1 MNGAPSPSKNE
12 PPLQCARLQWRDM
25 EGRERVFALGEQEVV
40 LGRGKDSET
49 EILLDNVYISRRHA
63 RVIKTDGG
71 YAVSDLGSAFGTFVN
86 EEHVEQPRLL
96 RNGDRIVMGKDHF
109 TVFYF
114 DDEAD
119 FPAALR
125 ESQTERLEKSI
136 SDLATRLPAG
146 LSDLEKISFLLDF
159 QYQWGQSFTPEKM
172 FPQILESALT
182 LSKAERGFILVRRG
196 DRFEFAAGMNR
207 RGRDLGEREFKGS
220 RTVVAQV
227 VAEGKPVFNSTGLEE
242 KFAKQESVMAMRLGA
257 IACLPLYGIP
267 AQGDLP
273 NLLGILYLDSKQVMN
288 PLKSLDEKILTKLA
302 EEAGHVLEQV
312 ETLKTAEERR
322 KIEQELTLAQETQKS
337 LLPRTLPEFEHYL
350 LRAMSEPARHV
361 GGDLFDFVTPE
372 SGNLLGVL
380 ADVAGKGLPAAL
392 LSSMILG
399 CLDMQLRGGTK
410 PADALNQ
417 LNKYLCE
424 KSASNKFA
432 TLFLFHIDPLGA
444 GEYISAGH
452 DPAYVFRAASGE
464 IEELPSNNLLV
475 GAFESISYQAAPLA
489 VGPGDVLVVYSDGLV
504 EAEDV
509 EGRML
514 GRDRVKDVIRL
525 EARQGAAHLEA
536 KLLEAVAGFTRGH
549 PQNDDITLI
558 VVERK
563 G

>member
-1 MNGAPSPSKNE
+1 
-12 PPLQCARLQWRDM
+12 
-25 EGRERVFALGEQEVV
+25 
-40 LGRGKDSET
+40 
-49 EILLDNVYISRRHA
+49 
-63 RVIKTDGG
+63 
-71 YAVSDLGSAFGTFVN
+71 
-86 EEHVEQPRLL
+86 
-96 RNGDRIVMGKDHF
+96 VMGKDRY

-114 DDEAD
+114 AGEAD
-119 FPAALR
+119 FPTAVR
-125 ESQTERLEKSI
+125 EAQTDRLEKSI

-146 LSDLEKISFLLDF
+146 LSDLEKLSFLLDF
-159 QYQWGQSFTPEKM
+159 QYQWGQAFTPEQM
-172 FPQILESALT
+172 FPKILGWALT
-182 LSKAERGFILVRRG
+182 ISGAERAFILVREG
-196 DRFEFAAGMNR
+196 ETFEYAAGTNR
-207 RGRDLGEREFKGS
+207 RGRDLEEPEFKGS

-227 VAEGKPVFNSTGLEE
+227 VAEGKPVFNFTGIEE
-242 KFAKQESVMAMRLGA
+242 RFAKQESIVAMRLGA

-267 AQGDLP
+267 SQGDSP
-273 NLLGILYLDSKQVMN
+273 ELLGILYLDSRQAMN
-288 PLKSLDEKILTKLA
+288 LRKALDEKILTKLA

-312 ETLKTAEERR
+312 EALKTAEERR

-337 LLPRTLPEFEHYL
+337 LLPHTLPTLENYL

-372 SGNLLGVL
+372 SGNLVGVL

-432 TLFLFHIDPLGA
+432 TLFLFHIDPKGA

-452 DPAYVFRAASGE
+452 DPAFLFRAASGE

-475 GAFESISYQAAPLA
+475 GAFESITYQAAPLT
-489 VGPGDVLVVYSDGLV
+489 VEPGDVLVVYSDGLV
-504 EAEDV
+504 EAEDA

-514 GRDRVKDVIRL
+514 GRDRVKDVIRA
-525 EARQGAAHLEA
+525 EARRGAAHLEA
-536 KLLEAVAGFTRGH
+536 KLLEAVARFTRGR
-549 PQNDDITLI
+549 PQYDDITLV
-558 VVERK
+558 VVERTK
-563 G
+563 

>member
-1 MNGAPSPSKNE
+1 MQRASGSSKNE
-12 PPLQCARLQWRDM
+12 TASRSPRLQWTDMGGQEHVFPLRD
-25 EGRERVFALGEQEVV
+25 QEVV
-40 LGRGKDSET
+40 LGRGNDGET
-49 EILLDNVYISRRHA
+49 DVQLDNASISRRHA
-63 RVIKTDGG
+63 RVIRTDKG
-71 YAVSDLGSAFGTFVN
+71 YAVSDLNSKFGTCVN
-86 EEHVEQPRLL
+86 EDRVEQQQLL
-96 RNGDRIVMGKDHF
+96 QDGDRIVMGKDRY

-114 DDEAD
+114 AGEAD
-119 FPAALR
+119 FPTAVR
-125 ESQTERLEKSI
+125 EAQTDRLEKSI

-146 LSDLEKISFLLDF
+146 LSDLEKLSFLLDF
-159 QYQWGQSFTPEKM
+159 QYQWGQAFTPEQM
-172 FPQILESALT
+172 FPKILGWALT
-182 LSKAERGFILVRRG
+182 ISGAERAFILVREG
-196 DRFEFAAGMNR
+196 ETFEYAAGTNR
-207 RGRDLGEREFKGS
+207 RGRDLEEPEFKGS

-227 VAEGKPVFNSTGLEE
+227 VAEGKPVFNFTGIEE
-242 KFAKQESVMAMRLGA
+242 RFAKQESIVAMRLGA

-267 AQGDLP
+267 SQGDSP
-273 NLLGILYLDSKQVMN
+273 ELLGILYLDSRQAMN
-288 PLKSLDEKILTKLA
+288 LRKALDEKILTKLA

-312 ETLKTAEERR
+312 EALKTAEERR

-337 LLPRTLPEFEHYL
+337 LLPHTLPTLENYL

-372 SGNLLGVL
+372 SGNLVGVL

-432 TLFLFHIDPLGA
+432 TLFLFHIDPKGA

-452 DPAYVFRAASGE
+452 DPAFLFRAASGE

-475 GAFESISYQAAPLA
+475 GAFESITYQAAPLT
-489 VGPGDVLVVYSDGLV
+489 VEPGDVLVVYSDGLV
-504 EAEDV
+504 EAEDA

-514 GRDRVKDVIRL
+514 GRDRVKDVIRA
-525 EARQGAAHLEA
+525 EARRGAAHLEA
-536 KLLEAVAGFTRGH
+536 KLLEAVARFTRGR
-549 PQNDDITLI
+549 PQYDDITLV
-558 VVERK
+558 VVERTK
-563 G
+563 